1 MTTCTAATAACGPGA
16 KMDLAYTTTPFS
28 VPHCPAGTSRTIG
41 ALILYGAV
49 WTAVTEPPGLIA
61 EVRLHQVLAIF
72 GEFAATWAGTM
83 AAGARE

>member
-1 MTTCTAATAACGPGA
+1 M
-16 KMDLAYTTTPFS
+16 
-28 VPHCPAGTSRTIG
+28 SRTTG

-72 GEFAATWAGTM
+72 GEFAATWAVQLPRM
-83 AAGARE
+83 ALSGIRLRQV